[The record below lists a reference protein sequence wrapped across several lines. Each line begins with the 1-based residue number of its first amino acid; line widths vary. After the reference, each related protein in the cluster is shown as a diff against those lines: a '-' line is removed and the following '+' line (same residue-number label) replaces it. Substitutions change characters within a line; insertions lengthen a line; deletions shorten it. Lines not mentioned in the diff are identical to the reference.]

1 MAERAKVPLTVL
13 GRGPVGPLEPT
24 RSADAC
30 PLSFWRLD
38 LGAGAPLPDHP
49 RRAAIEAALGNA
61 DAARGEKL
69 LALWQDGG
77 FSGDAPDGLPEAI
90 RTDLDPVPS
99 ETVFADAVLA
109 GSLLYR
115 DPYDGGALDPEEAL
129 DLYAFLRQRIREND
143 RRAFCV
149 GVKWW
154 NHKGVAAL
162 LAGPTGPAVFTD
174 DFDAALARAKDES
187 GRLIAW
193 SASATP
199 EREAACAAAGVPFSR
214 MEDGFLRSVGLGAA
228 LARGASAAFDA
239 TGIYFDATRP
249 SDLETLLETRELTDA
264 EIARGRH
271 LKEAVVAARLTKYNV
286 GRRAAENVFPKDHPG
301 ILVPGQVADDAGILK
316 TLSTTVDCSG
326 ASNVNESL
334 LKAARARNPDAFI
347 VYKPHPD
354 VEADLRKGKVPEDV
368 ARRYADAIV
377 RDVDI
382 LDLIDGCDRI
392 ETVSSLAGF
401 EALMRGKAVTVHG
414 MPFYAGWGL
423 TEDLASTPRRTR
435 KRSIDELVFCAMI
448 AYCRYI
454 DPETMLHCRPE
465 RLIGNLSRLR
475 ADRRH
480 HLRYAAIKF
489 VSWFGRKIGL

>member
-1 MAERAKVPLTVL
+1 MPSLPAPRSTAIPMATA
-13 GRGPVGPLEPT
+13 
-24 RSADAC
+24 RSIRRK
-30 PLSFWRLD
+30 PLD
-38 LGAGAPLPDHP
+38 L
-49 RRAAIEAALGNA
+49 
-61 DAARGEKL
+61 
-69 LALWQDGG
+69 
-77 FSGDAPDGLPEAI
+77 F
-90 RTDLDPVPS
+90 
-99 ETVFADAVLA
+99 
-109 GSLLYR
+109 
-115 DPYDGGALDPEEAL
+115 
-129 DLYAFLRQRIREND
+129 AFLRQRTEEND

-162 LAGPTGPAVFTD
+162 LAGPAKPAVFTD
-174 DFDAALARAKDES
+174 DFDAALARAKEEN

-199 EREAACAAAGVPFSR
+199 EREAAARKAGVPFSR

-249 SDLETLLETRELTDA
+249 SDLETLLETRDLTDA

-271 LKEAVVAARLTKYNV
+271 LKDAVVAARLTKYNV
-286 GRRAAENVFPKDHPG
+286 GRPAADNVFPKDRTG

-326 ASNVNESL
+326 ATNVNESL
-334 LKAARARNPDAFI
+334 LKAVRARNPDAFI

-368 ARRYADAIV
+368 ARRHADAIV

-382 LDLIDGCDRI
+382 LDLIEGCDRI

-435 KRSIDELVFCAMI
+435 KRSIDELVFGAMI

-475 ADRRH
+475 GDRRH